1 MFVILLLGCNQ
12 SMSIIGQS
20 AIKLVDVDDGVRN
33 KWKWDWL
40 KMSVIVD
47 PLKKFSKAKLNWSN
61 GPVTKMAKDHI
72 RKIDKSEKA
81 ISGACDGSLITYSEG
96 GLGTIK
102 AHLETLKHF
111 TCVTALA
118 KNELQPGTTIGIRE
132 TMYCA
137 PPTYYNDKVAL
148 STTAGSPFKPSIHVL
163 DKVANIEAMLVTFIA
178 EYSLSF
184 LFSESLIKLAK
195 GLSKDEVALKR
206 LHMQRMV
213 ASYKPYMCW
222 F

>member
-1 MFVILLLGCNQ
+1 
-12 SMSIIGQS
+12 MSIIGQS
-20 AIKLVDVDDGVRN
+20 AIKLVDVNDGFRN
-33 KWKWDWL
+33 KWRWDWL

-81 ISGACDGSLITYSEG
+81 ICGACDGSLIAYSEG

-102 AHLETLKHF
+102 AHLETLKPF
-111 TCVTALA
+111 TNVTALA
-118 KNELQPGTTIGIRE
+118 KNELQPGTAINIRE

-137 PPTYYNDKVAL
+137 PPTYYNDKVVL
-148 STTAGSPFKPSIHVL
+148 STTAGSPFKPSVHVL

-178 EYSLSF
+178 EHSLSF
-184 LFSESLIKLAK
+184 FLSESLIKLAK
-195 GLSKDEVALKR
+195 ELSKDEVAPKR
-206 LHMQRMV
+206 LHMQRMA